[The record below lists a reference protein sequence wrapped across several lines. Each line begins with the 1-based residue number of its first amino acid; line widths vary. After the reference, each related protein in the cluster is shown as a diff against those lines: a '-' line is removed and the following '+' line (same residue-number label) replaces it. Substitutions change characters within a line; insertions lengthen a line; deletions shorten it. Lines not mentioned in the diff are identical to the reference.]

1 MTCRYAHYDG
11 SYVLGAL
18 SSAERQEFEQHLAG
32 CAECARSVRELAGL
46 PGLLA
51 RLDPGVLET
60 PPTEE
65 PVPDTL
71 LPRLVREVRRTQR
84 RRAFVGG
91 GVAAAAA
98 VTVATGS
105 VAVFH
110 SNQAPVAGPQ
120 PQVSNT
126 LPAGRPMVPVGQDV
140 MTASVAFASVPWGT
154 RLDLTCSYQRIGEYG
169 NPLPSTYTLVVRTR
183 DGRTEQVATWHSLP
197 GKTMRLSA
205 ATAARRA
212 DITSLE
218 VRTASGQRVL
228 QLRA

>member
-1 MTCRYAHYDG
+1 MTCRYAHHDG

-32 CAECARSVRELAGL
+32 CPECAQSVRELAGL

-51 RLDPGVLET
+51 RVDAGVLVT
-60 PPTEE
+60 PPAEE

-84 RRAFVGG
+84 RRAFVGV

-98 VTVATGS
+98 VTVAAGS
-105 VAVFH
+105 VAVFNG
-110 SNQAPVAGPQ
+110 NQAPVAGPQ
-120 PQVSNT
+120 PHVSVT
-126 LPAGRPMVPVGQDV
+126 VAGGRPMVPVGQDV

-154 RLDLTCSYQRIGEYG
+154 RLDLTCSYQPVGEYG
-169 NPLPSTYTLVVRTR
+169 NPIPSTYTLVVRTR
-183 DGRTEQVATWHSLP
+183 DGRTQQVATWHSLP

-205 ATAARRA
+205 ATEARRA

-228 QLRA
+228 QLRT